1 MRTSRP
7 TARPMPSM
15 KPIGSVND
23 PMVIPG
29 QLAFAPSVLPVGN
42 TDAPGVV
49 RSRQYELLS

>member
-1 MRTSRP
+1 M
-7 TARPMPSM
+7 
-15 KPIGSVND
+15 GSVNV

-29 QLAFAPSVLPVGN
+29 QAALATNVLPVGN